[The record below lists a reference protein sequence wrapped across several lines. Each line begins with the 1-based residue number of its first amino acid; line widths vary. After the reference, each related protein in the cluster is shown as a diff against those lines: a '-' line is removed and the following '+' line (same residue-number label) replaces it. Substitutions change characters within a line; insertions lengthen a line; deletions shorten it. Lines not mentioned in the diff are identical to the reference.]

1 MPAPT
6 TLLVFA
12 LAASVLVAIPGP
24 NHIYR
29 RPRQRPQPEG
39 RAVLPRLPAAV
50 RGPRPRRG
58 RDPDPVLGLVVLA
71 IATTTDVLYALAAG
85 TLGWLRSRPAFVRV
99 QRYVTRCIYLGL
111 AAAATFV
118 PGERR
123 R

>member
-1 MPAPT
+1 MPAPA

-24 NHIYR
+24 NHIY
-29 RPRQRPQPEG
+29 
-39 RAVLPRLPAAV
+39 V
-50 RGPRPRRG
+50 
-58 RDPDPVLGLVVLA
+58 VVLT

-85 TLGWLRSRPAFVRV
+85 TLGGWLRSRPAFVRV
-99 QRYVTRCIYLGL
+99 QRYVTGCIYLGL

-123 R
+123 RT